1 MRIDRTFLS
10 KKITRVIRLVLVVAV
25 FLSASSTSFSQE
37 ESTGKEV
44 EEFDFANG
52 LFSRGMYDMAISGYG
67 DFIKKYPNSEHA
79 EMAEFRIGECYFL
92 DGKYDEALNRF
103 NAFLKSG
110 YSDELSG
117 RALLRKGQIFY
128 MKKDYP
134 EAEKILTALASRGVD
149 EAASGP
155 ARYYLSGIYFK
166 QGDYTTSSKM
176 LKQLLA
182 EHPKSEYSS
191 FAHLSLGD
199 IYIKMGHDDK
209 AAEEYREAAITAE
222 SKTLADE
229 AYARAGAAFYRA
241 GNYKRAKTLY
251 SKILDSAEPSAS
263 YDSAALG
270 LLSSLYKEGEFK
282 RITDE
287 SASMLSKITGPD
299 ARAQALF
306 ITGNS
311 YFQQNMFSDAEKV
324 YSESAV
330 KYPDTEFGIKSRL
343 NVCWT
348 LYKLGRNEEC
358 LREVGAYL
366 AVTKEAAD
374 EALYIK
380 AKALTAIGRTTE
392 ALEVYRRILDE
403 FKDSSL
409 KKEALYEMGWAA
421 EKAGYTEDSVRDFQA
436 FAEAYPDDERSP
448 SVLLK
453 AAQESFKA
461 KDYPTAEKY
470 YDLFLEK
477 YPEDP
482 LRENVMYQ
490 LAGAYQEQTLYDKAI
505 SVYEDLIRDF
515 PESKVR
521 EPAVYW
527 TGRAYQNLEK
537 WNQAIK
543 AYMELV
549 SDEKGA
555 YYAGGME
562 SIAFCYFQMGMH
574 EKASGEYFELI
585 KNDPKY
591 KLPDGVYR
599 WVADFYLTDGQN
611 ERSLAVLN
619 ALATNY
625 PEIAAS
631 GEVSYMFAENYFS
644 TKDMD
649 KAIKYFTEAVSKQ
662 APSPYMERSYLGLG
676 RAYFSKGDYSE
687 SLSFLNKALE
697 DNKDNRTGAN
707 IRFEIGNVNARMMNF
722 EEAAKQYMMVAIL
735 YEDKDICPKALYRAG
750 EAFEKAGDRPKA
762 LEVFRELIERY
773 PENEMS
779 KKASTEI
786 QRIENELE

>member
-1 MRIDRTFLS
+1 MRT
-10 KKITRVIRLVLVVAV
+10 VRLALAAAV
-25 FLSASSTSFSQE
+25 FFTVCTAAYSQE

-52 LFSRGMYDMAISGYG
+52 LFARGMYDMAISGYG
-67 DFIKKYPNSEHA
+67 DFIKKYPDSA
-79 EMAEFRIGECYFL
+79 YTKIAEFRIGECYFL

-103 NAFLKSG
+103 NAFLKGG
-110 YSDELSG
+110 YSDELAG

-134 EAEKILTALASRGVD
+134 AAEKILTSLASRGGN
-149 EAASGP
+149 EGAAGP

-166 QGDYTTSSKM
+166 QGDYTTSKKM
-176 LKQLLA
+176 LERLLFDN
-182 EHPKSEYSS
+182 PKGEYSS

-199 IYIKMGHDDK
+199 IYIKMGSDDK
-209 AAEEYREAAITAE
+209 AAEEYREAAISAA
-222 SKTLADE
+222 SKSLADE

-241 GNYKRAKTLY
+241 GKYKRAKALY
-251 SKILDSAEPSAS
+251 SKILDSAEPSDS

-270 LLSSLYKEGEFK
+270 LLSSLYKGGEYK
-282 RITDE
+282 RITEE
-287 SASMLSKITGPD
+287 SGGILPRMASPASK
-299 ARAQALF
+299 AQALF
-306 ITGNS
+306 IIGNS
-311 YFQQNMFSDAEKV
+311 YFQQNMFAEAETA
-324 YSESAV
+324 YSEGAE
-330 KYPDTEFGIKSRL
+330 KYPDTEYGIKSRL

-358 LREVGAYL
+358 LREVAAYMVAAED
-366 AVTKEAAD
+366 AVD

-380 AKALTAIGRTTE
+380 AKALTAMGRTTE
-392 ALEVYRRILDE
+392 ALEAYRRIMDE
-403 FKDSSL
+403 FKDSNL
-409 KKEALYEMGWAA
+409 RKEALYEMGWAA
-421 EKAGYTEDSVRDFQA
+421 EQAGFSEDAVRDFRA
-436 FAEAYPDDERSP
+436 FAEEYPDDERSP

-461 KDYPTAEKY
+461 EDYPTAEKY
-470 YDLFLEK
+470 YNLFLEK
-477 YPEDP
+477 YSENS

-490 LAGAYQEQTLYDKAI
+490 LAGAYQEQGMYDKAI
-505 SVYEDLIRDF
+505 NAYEELVRDF

-527 TGRAYQNLEK
+527 MGRAYQNLEK

-543 AYMELV
+543 SFTELV

-555 YYAGGME
+555 YYARGME
-562 SIAFCYFQMGMH
+562 SVAFCYFQMGMH
-574 EKASGEYFELI
+574 DKAAEKYYELI
-585 KNDPKY
+585 KRDPKY

-611 ERSLAVLN
+611 ERSLAMLG
-619 ALATNY
+619 ALAKNY
-625 PEIAAS
+625 PDIAAS
-631 GEVSYMFAENYFS
+631 GEISFMFGENYYN
-644 TKDMD
+644 TEDVD

-662 APSPYMERSYLGLG
+662 TPSPYMERAYLGLG

-697 DNKDNRTGAN
+697 GNKDNRTGAN

-735 YEDKDICPKALYRAG
+735 YEDKDICPRALYQAG
-750 EAFEKAGDRPKA
+750 ESFEKAGDRPKA

-779 KKASTEI
+779 QKASQQI